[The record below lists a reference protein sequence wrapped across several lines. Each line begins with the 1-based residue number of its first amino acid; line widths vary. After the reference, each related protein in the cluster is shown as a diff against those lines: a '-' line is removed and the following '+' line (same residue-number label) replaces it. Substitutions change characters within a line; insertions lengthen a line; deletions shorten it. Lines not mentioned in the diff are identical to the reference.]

1 MTLHIDQLLQLA
13 KARQRVA
20 EARAA
25 ERRLWHI
32 ARTDHVRRRSA
43 T

>member
-13 KARQRVA
+13 KARQLEA

>member
-1 MTLHIDQLLQLA
+1 MTLHVDQLLQLA
-13 KARQRVA
+13 KARQREA

-25 ERRLWHI
+25 ERRLFHI
-32 ARTDHVRRRSA
+32 ARSDHGRRRSA